1 MIIWITGAAG
11 SGKSIIMREV
21 LKKININ
28 KNIFTLN
35 KSSTLDNYREKREN
49 FISLIKENYKKYDH
63 FIFEGLKWSSSRYVI
78 LNEFIKLKY
87 DFKIFYLDVPKKIIN
102 QRRKERGRPR
112 EKKISIEQLDKEFIK
127 SKIHNDLLIKNKY
140 FSKNIKVR
148 NNINHNDLNL
158 ITKEIYE
165 LIKD

>member
-21 LKKININ
+21 LKKNNIN

-35 KSSTLDNYREKREN
+35 KSSTLDNYRKKREN
-49 FISLIKENYKKYDH
+49 FISFIKENYKKYDH
-63 FIFEGLKWSSSRYVI
+63 IIFEGLKWSSSRYVI